1 MKGGSG
7 IVAKVERHSRDRK
20 RGFTLDEME
29 AFVQEARRLN
39 IPGDTIVKTW
49 ATWRQSS
56 YKLYA
61 EAEVDHREQGGTDV
75 KRPTGDELPKAN
87 RTP

>member
-7 IVAKVERHSRDRK
+7 ITANVERHSRDRK

-39 IPGDTIVKTW
+39 IPGDAFVKTW

-56 YKLYA
+56 YKLYV
-61 EAEVDHREQGGTDV
+61 EGEISEQGSSTVQRPAGKQLPTANGT
-75 KRPTGDELPKAN
+75 P
-87 RTP
+87 

>member
-29 AFVQEARRLN
+29 AFVREARRLQ
-39 IPGDTIVKTW
+39 IPGDATVKMW

-56 YKLYA
+56 YKLYV
-61 EAEVDHREQGGTDV
+61 EGEISEQGTSVV
-75 KRPTGDELPKAN
+75 KRPTGDELPKAD